1 MDEPGAITIR
11 LRKIQEG
18 DASAYD
24 ELIPMLYDELH
35 AIAKSRLRKER
46 PNHTLGATALVN
58 ELYLRFIQQQQLAPG
73 DRNEFM
79 AFASAVMRNILV
91 DYARS
96 KKRLKRGGDFD
107 RVPLQSVDAF
117 LSDEEADEVLV
128 LDKVLD
134 RLKTFDER
142 AFQVVQ
148 YRFFGGMT
156 LDETAEVMDISKRTV
171 QRSWTVA
178 KAWLRNEVSG
188 EINLDYQQNG

>member
-1 MDEPGAITIR
+1 MDEAGTITLR

-24 ELIPMLYDELH
+24 ELIPLLYDELRT
-35 AIAKSRLRKER
+35 IASYRLRKER

-58 ELYLRFIQQQQLAPG
+58 ELYLKFIQQKQLTPG

-79 AFASAVMRNILV
+79 AFASTAMRNILV

-96 KKRLKRGGDFD
+96 KKRRKRGGEYDH
-107 RVPLQSVDAF
+107 VPLHDVDAF
-117 LSDEEADEVLV
+117 LTDREADEVLA
-128 LDKVLD
+128 LDEAMQ
-134 RLKTFDER
+134 RLKEFDER
-142 AFQVVQ
+142 AFQVVH
-148 YRFFGGMT
+148 YRFFGGRT
-156 LDETAEVMDISKRTV
+156 LDETAELMEISKRTV

-188 EINLDYQQNG
+188 DVNLD

>member
-1 MDEPGAITIR
+1 MDEPGTITIR
-11 LRKIQEG
+11 LRKIQKG

-24 ELIPMLYDELH
+24 ELIPMLYDQLH
-35 AIAKSRLRKER
+35 TIAKHRLRKER

-58 ELYLRFIQQQQLAPG
+58 ELYLKFIQQKQLAPT

-79 AFASAVMRNILV
+79 AFASTAMRNILV

-96 KKRLKRGGDFD
+96 KKRQKRGGDFD
-107 RVPLQSVDAF
+107 RVPLQVVDAF

-134 RLKTFDER
+134 RLKAFDER

-156 LDETAEVMDISKRTV
+156 LDETAELMGTSKRTV
-171 QRSWTVA
+171 QRSWTIA
-178 KAWLRNEVSG
+178 KAWLRNEVAN
-188 EINLDYQQNG
+188 EINLD

>member
-1 MDEPGAITIR
+1 MDEPGTITIR

-58 ELYLRFIQQQQLAPG
+58 ELYLRFIHQKQLGPG

-79 AFASAVMRNILV
+79 AFASTVMRNILV
-91 DYARS
+91 DYART
-96 KKRLKRGGDFD
+96 KKRQKRGGDFD
-107 RVPLQSVDAF
+107 RVPLKTVDAF
-117 LSDEEADEVLV
+117 LSEQEADEVLV

-142 AFQVVQ
+142 AFQVIQ

-156 LDETAEVMDISKRTV
+156 LEETAEVMDLSKRTV

-178 KAWLRNEVSG
+178 KAWLRNEVAG
-188 EINLDYQQNG
+188 EINLG